1 MLSYF
6 AGGINMSA
14 NLKNVSN
21 EEKLKAAKDI
31 VVAYINS
38 SVKKKGDDSEPTMK
52 PDQVCEL
59 LKKVFNTMEELLPV
73 TETRVGLH

>member
-1 MLSYF
+1 VLSYF